1 MQMRNCSTCK
11 FRSSEGSSPQGMHH
25 HRVSCGSVH
34 PNNLQNTLSCMGSTY
49 YVYVYMYVNII
60 MKLCIDKQGVY
71 IFLYIIYIQHGI
83 ILPIHIL
90 HMCINKITIQYRMLQ
105 LWHPFRTYFFAP
117 FTEIPFKNLALPRP
131 FPPGKSSSR
140 PGSKTLHKGLKSSS
154 FM

>member
-11 FRSSEGSSPQGMHH
+11 FRSSEGSSPQGMHR
-25 HRVSCGSVH
+25 HRVSCGGAIASQRSSKRLV
-34 PNNLQNTLSCMGSTY
+34 LYGFYLLCVR
-49 YVYVYMYVNII
+49 VYV
-60 MKLCIDKQGVY
+60 CIY
-71 IFLYIIYIQHGI
+71 IHNYLYINKVCIYSFIIYIQHGI

-90 HMCINKITIQYRMLQ
+90 HMCINKITIQHRMLQ
-105 LWHPFRTYFFAP
+105 LWHPFRTYFFGP

-140 PGSKTLHKGLKSSS
+140 PGSKTLHKGLKSLS